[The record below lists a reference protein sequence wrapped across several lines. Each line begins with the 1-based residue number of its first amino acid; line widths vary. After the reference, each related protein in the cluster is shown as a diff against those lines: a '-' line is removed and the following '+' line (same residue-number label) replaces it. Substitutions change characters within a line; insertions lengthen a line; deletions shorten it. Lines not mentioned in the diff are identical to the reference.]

1 MMLEEKSSRSTLCFA
16 RDLFR
21 KPVPTF
27 RDHALGGIALRARDR
42 LLLGALG
49 GLSARR
55 RERLTGLD
63 QALEARE
70 HQRPTVP
77 DGFEHLA
84 AGVEIIVGHRELH
97 LVAHGL
103 ELEGDLRRPFATE
116 DLVELDVEGVGE
128 QPERLV
134 FQHMAAIGKRAVA
147 AERYRRAGR
156 PVRLHARAEPVPL
169 GKGTLRQRP
178 PQRLGGGHDIGDV
191 DELRLAYFFASR
203 PRLSSASAL
212 RRWRSYLPIQR
223 SAISWIGTGLR

>member
-21 KPVPTF
+21 EPVPTF
-27 RDHALGGIALRARDR
+27 PDHALGGIALRARDR

-49 GLSARR
+49 GLRARR
-55 RERLTGLD
+55 RKRLTGLD

-77 DGFEHLA
+77 DGFEHVA
-84 AGVEIIVGHRELH
+84 AGVEIIVRHRELH

-103 ELEGDLRRPFATE
+103 ELEGHPRRPFAAE

-128 QPERLV
+128 QPERLAL
-134 FQHMAAIGKRAVA
+134 QHVAAIGERAVTM
-147 AERYRRAGR
+147 ERYRRAGR
-156 PVRLHARAEPVPL
+156 PVRLHARPEPVPL
-169 GKGTLRQRP
+169 GEGTLGQRP
-178 PQRLGGGHDIGDV
+178 PQRLGGGCDISDV
-191 DELRLAYFFASR
+191 DEFWLAHFFASR

-223 SAISWIGTGLR
+223 SAMSWIGTGLR